1 MIFNHIL
8 VPYDGSKPAAKALE
22 KAIQLAKTD
31 STTQLTVAHV
41 INLQPVI
48 IADMTFAQP
57 SSYQEQVK
65 EQGDAIIEK
74 VKEMTTEIPHTNVV
88 VLAGSPA
95 EAIVDYAE
103 NNACDVIIMGS
114 RGLSSL
120 KEFMVGSVSHNVIL
134 HAHIPVMI
142 MK

>member
-1 MIFNHIL
+1 MLFKHIL
-8 VPYDGSKPAAKALE
+8 VPYDGSQPSAKALD
-22 KAIQLAKTD
+22 KAIELARTD
-31 STTQLTVAHV
+31 DASFLTVAHV
-41 INLQPVI
+41 INLQPIVL
-48 IADMTFAQP
+48 ADMTLTQP
-57 SSYQEQVK
+57 DSYQEQVK
-65 EQGDAIIEK
+65 EQGNKIIDK
-74 VKEMTTEIPHTNVV
+74 IKSIVGDLPHSKVV

-103 NNACDVIIMGS
+103 TADCDLIIMGS

-134 HAHIPVMI
+134 HSHIPVMI